1 MFWLNLLVITMY
13 LAAAGAISAR
23 LFHHQGPQHK
33 LAALFAVI
41 ALVAHLYLLTTTI
54 FLQPGQ
60 DMSMTNVASL
70 IAWLISVSMTLA
82 SFSLSSALLLPM
94 VYGFSALV
102 IVLQWTLPAH
112 HIMYLQM
119 KPALI
124 SHITIALM
132 AYGCLMIAFLYALQ
146 LSYINYRLKHRQAS
160 LLHSSL
166 PPLMRVEAV
175 LFKLLLIGTILL
187 TLSLLSGFFFL
198 DNMLAK
204 SQAHKTV
211 LSCMAW
217 LIYVA
222 VLIGHYRY
230 GWRGKRVVASTIVGA
245 ILLTLAYFGSRFVKE
260 VILGRF

>member
-1 MFWLNLLVITMY
+1 MFWLNLLVILMY
-13 LAAAGAISAR
+13 VSAATSISSR
-23 LFHHQGPQHK
+23 LFHQKGPQHK
-33 LAALFAVI
+33 LAAVFAVI
-41 ALVAHLYLLTTTI
+41 ALTAHLYLLNTTI
-54 FLQPGQ
+54 LTEPGQ

-70 IAWLISVSMTLA
+70 IAWLISLSMTLA

-102 IVLQWTLPAH
+102 VLLQWTLPVH
-112 HIMYLQM
+112 HIMFLQM
-119 KPALI
+119 QPALV
-124 SHITIALM
+124 SHVTIALL
-132 AYGCLMIAFLYALQ
+132 AYGCLTIAFLYALQ

-166 PPLMRVEAV
+166 PPLMRVESV

-204 SQAHKTV
+204 NQAHKTV
-211 LSCMAW
+211 LSCIAW
-217 LIYVA
+217 LVYVT
-222 VLIGHYRY
+222 VLIGHHRY
-230 GWRGKRVVASTIVGA
+230 GWRGKRVVASTIAGA